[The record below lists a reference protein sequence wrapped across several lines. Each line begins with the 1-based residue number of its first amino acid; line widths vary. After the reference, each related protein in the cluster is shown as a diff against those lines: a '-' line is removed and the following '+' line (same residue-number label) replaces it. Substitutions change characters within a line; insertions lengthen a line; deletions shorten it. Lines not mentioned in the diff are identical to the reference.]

1 MIGTKLLPLPV
12 FSFRNSND
20 TDKIVTEV
28 MMLEPTM
35 FSIIAKAENDEIQKK
50 AERKIVNR
58 SQQTGISSDRDN
70 KLVFGPALSGAI
82 RSLLVWL
89 IIT

>member
-1 MIGTKLLPLPV
+1 
-12 FSFRNSND
+12 
-20 TDKIVTEV
+20 
-28 MMLEPTM
+28 MLEPTM

-58 SQQTGISSDRDN
+58 SQQTGKSSDRDN
-70 KLVFGPALSGAI
+70 KVVFGPALSGAI
-82 RSLLVWL
+82 KSLLVWL

>member
-1 MIGTKLLPLPV
+1 
-12 FSFRNSND
+12 
-20 TDKIVTEV
+20 
-28 MMLEPTM
+28 MLEPTM

-50 AERKIVNR
+50 AERKIANR
-58 SQQTGISSDRDN
+58 SQQTGISSNRN
-70 KLVFGPALSGAI
+70 IKLVFGPALSGAI